1 MKVLPEIPVEIA
13 GLRFRN
19 PFYVASGPTTK
30 SVRQLQRI
38 EETGWA
44 GASIKLTIDP
54 DPYINRKPRYGWLKG
69 RNALAFTT
77 EKRLKFSEGLKLV
90 EDAKKVLKDL
100 IVMANITYAGEDN
113 PDGWVRMAKRFE
125 ETGADIIEL
134 NMCCP
139 NMSYNLEITDKEHAS
154 KQKTGAS
161 MGQQPAVASE
171 IVRAVKSAIKIP
183 LFVKLTPEG
192 GQIAAVAKS
201 LYAVGADAVGS
212 TGNRLGIPTIDLSRP
227 TKSNFTL
234 QDQISIG
241 CYSSSWLKP
250 LAQRDIYEMRKVN
263 GNNVFITATGGITSW
278 QDAVEMVM
286 CGGSLLGICAETLI
300 NGFDI
305 LEPIVKGMK
314 SFMDEHGFETL
325 DDYRSTIVPEV
336 KSSAE
341 VTIYDGYAQIINPQL
356 AAPCKIACPLHVP
369 AQAYVQKVAKRQF
382 KDAFDLIMAHPLQ
395 EICSLICSHPCEDVC
410 TRANVDT
417 SIQIRD
423 IKRFVLELGLK
434 NGWNANAS
442 DERLTSTK
450 IAVVGSGPSGLA
462 AASSLASA
470 GYQVTVFERESELG
484 GHLRYGT
491 GRFRL
496 PVATIDRLITKM
508 REQGVRFKT
517 KVTVGTDIQVR
528 DLMAEGFE
536 CVLLA
541 IGTEPAQP
549 MKAEPGVKSM
559 SGAQYL
565 YDAYHGAHAPHDCV
579 IVVGGNLEAT
589 DCARTA
595 IRQGS
600 SEVYLVLESMPKG
613 KSAFKAELAQA
624 KAEGVVVLE
633 NTSLDGAKDGLV
645 ALVNADRFTRELQ
658 CDLLVFA
665 GDTKPNSSSELI
677 RLGDMQVVVNKDGVT
692 TSLPKLF
699 AAGGVVK
706 PGELA
711 NLIASGR
718 NAAVVIDQ
726 ALRAD
731 ETKLKQ
737 QPRLTRADLRLVMER
752 TPLPVGKVKP
762 LDLNLKPAKDLLA
775 DFDLT
780 RRVMTEEEAVAE
792 ASRCLNCGCGEG
804 CQLCKTI
811 CCEFAPYISS
821 PDELQINKE
830 LCVACGMC
838 AMRCPQGNIEMVN
851 LGISRT

>member
-1 MKVLPEIPVEIA
+1 MRVLPEIPVEIA
-13 GLRFRN
+13 GLRFKN

-77 EKRLKFSEGLKLV
+77 EKRLKSSEGLKLV

-100 IVMANITYAGEDN
+100 VVMANITYAGEDN

-171 IVRAVKSAIKIP
+171 IVKTVKSAIKIP

-241 CYSSSWLKP
+241 CYSGSWLKP
-250 LAQRDIYEMRKVN
+250 LAQRDIYEIRKVN

-286 CGGSLLGICAETLI
+286 CGGNLLGICAETLI

-325 DDYRSTIVPEV
+325 DDYRNTIVPEV

-341 VTIYDGYAQIINPQL
+341 VTIYDGYAQISNPQL

-382 KDAFDLIMAHPLQ
+382 KDAFDLIMSHPLQ
-395 EICSLICSHPCEDVC
+395 EICGLVCSHPCEDVC
-410 TRANVDT
+410 TRASVDT

-434 NGWNANAS
+434 NGWDANAS

-462 AASSLASA
+462 AASSLANA
-470 GYQVTVFERESELG
+470 GYHVTVFEREFELG

-491 GRFRL
+491 GKFRL
-496 PVATIDRLITKM
+496 PVTTIDRLTTKLH
-508 REQGVRFKT
+508 EQGVQFKT
-517 KVTVGTDIQVR
+517 KVTVGTDVQVK
-528 DLMAEGFE
+528 DLFAEGFE

-541 IGTEPAQP
+541 IGAESAQP
-549 MKAEPGVKSM
+549 MKVELGGKSM

-565 YDAYHGAHAPHDCV
+565 YDAYHGAHDSHACV
-579 IVVGGNLEAT
+579 IVVGANLEAT

-595 IRQGS
+595 IRQGK
-600 SEVYLVLESMPKG
+600 SEVYLVLPSMPKG

-624 KAEGVVVLE
+624 KAEGVVILE
-633 NTSLDGAKDGLV
+633 NARLVDAKDGLV
-645 ALVNADRFTRELQ
+645 TLENVDRFTREVQ

-665 GDTKPNSSSELI
+665 GEAKPNSSGEPI

-699 AAGGVVK
+699 VTGGVVK

-718 NAAVVIDQ
+718 NAAVSIDQ
-726 ALRAD
+726 ALRA
-731 ETKLKQ
+731 EEAKLKQ

-752 TPLPVGKVKP
+752 TPLPVNKVKP
-762 LDLNLKPAKDLLA
+762 LDLNLKPAKGLLA
-775 DFDLT
+775 NFDLT

-811 CCEFAPYISS
+811 CCEFAPYISG
-821 PDELQINKE
+821 PDELKINKD